1 MRPPRYQYLRCS
13 TDVAI
18 LAVMPRRNPARRAA
32 LADAAIG
39 LLAAEGIHGL
49 THRAVEG
56 AAGLPT
62 GTAANYFRSREEL
75 LVAAAE
81 RAVSLH
87 LEDMERIDRAVDV
100 SSSPSPLA
108 ELIAVSLQEAVT
120 ASRERYLAIFELQLE
135 ARRRPALAATLA
147 RLGSVASAITAD
159 EHRTLGLSVSPEAIP
174 TLVTLYGGVLFT
186 LVTGPGGVERDA
198 IRQLAHAIVHGTVDA
213 NAREP

>member
-1 MRPPRYQYLRCS
+1 
-13 TDVAI
+13 
-18 LAVMPRRNPARRAA
+18 MPRRNPARRAA